1 MWPNLAPA
9 GYNPPYKTSLQA
21 KRLYNGR
28 NQKGPAVEI
37 KAILVFGLPDFG
49 EKGKKKLRNRA
60 DTCEGEKGG
69 NGQMLTILLIPILK
83 SHTGDLRIESP
94 FDGKKCLP
102 NEGLQQAWAPKVC
115 FDGSGLRMDRCGV
128 LKGEVEGAWWR
139 ESGMK
144 LDLKRQVVLHGE
156 GKGKET
162 QQSSN
167 DKKSCFKFSL
177 S

>member
-1 MWPNLAPA
+1 
-9 GYNPPYKTSLQA
+9 
-21 KRLYNGR
+21 
-28 NQKGPAVEI
+28 
-37 KAILVFGLPDFG
+37 
-49 EKGKKKLRNRA
+49 
-60 DTCEGEKGG
+60 
-69 NGQMLTILLIPILK
+69 MLTILLIPILK